1 MSAQNDSRYDPYIP
15 SGNASSDPS
24 GGGANFSNSKT
35 ARIHSEIDNTISIM
49 RDNINKGEL
58 WKKKSRRD
66 QGFGMLCMV
75 EETDP

>member
-1 MSAQNDSRYDPYIP
+1 MSAQNESRYDPYIP

-58 WKKKSRRD
+58 PTLPSLVASR
-66 QGFGMLCMV
+66 
-75 EETDP
+75 E

>member
-49 RDNINKGEL
+49 RDNINKGESL
-58 WKKKSRRD
+58 RPWSD
-66 QGFGMLCMV
+66 QRVLSAAIY
-75 EETDP
+75 